1 MKQFNKEQ
9 LEILS
14 KWEESFFTA
23 TVGKYYRNIASRSLD
38 TIKTVYDEV
47 ADNPYPA
54 NWSCNHCVLAF
65 LQTVGKKYYA
75 DKEAYAKKAAKL
87 VEAID
92 AVMAE
97 VSTEPEPKATK
108 KTPAKKTTKKATKKK

>member
-9 LEILS
+9 LDILA

-23 TVGKYYRNIASRSLD
+23 TVGKYYRNIATRSLD
-38 TIKTVYDEV
+38 TIKAVYDEV
-47 ADNPYPA
+47 ADKPFGA
-54 NWSCNHCVLAF
+54 NWSCNHCVLSF
-65 LQTVGKKYYA
+65 LQMVGKKYYE
-75 DKEAYAKKAAKL
+75 DKKAYEEKAAKL

-97 VSTEPEPKATK
+97 VPAEPEPK
-108 KTPAKKTTKKATKKK
+108 PAKKPAPKKSNKKATKK